1 MILEVPSLFYVYKN
15 VYKRPVSAQE
25 EKESDLF
32 SAGCSIFLHT
42 WDENT
47 SRHKV
52 FSPFVLSVS
61 RSLLCPLSVH
71 THMTHVYLPRFREA
85 ELQCWTTKPKC
96 SCTDVASERTQKQRA
111 GLIELGNWP
120 LFTTE
125 MTFPTAGSDTSV
137 ELISVRNS
145 LKRGRKTWQ
154 AALFQLLF
162 NCRVL
167 SCS

>member
-1 MILEVPSLFYVYKN
+1 MSIQMFIKDQYQH
-15 VYKRPVSAQE
+15 KRKKRVTYFQQAA
-25 EKESDLF
+25 LF
-32 SAGCSIFLHT
+32 SCTPGMRIQAGIKFVC
-42 WDENT
+42 
-47 SRHKV
+47 

-71 THMTHVYLPRFREA
+71 THMTHVYLPRFRAA

-96 SCTDVASERTQKQRA
+96 SCTDVASEHTQKQRA
-111 GLIELGNWP
+111 GLIELGNSP

-162 NCRVL
+162 NCSVL